1 MYHQV
6 AIGMRRGVVDGRGG
20 AFIRRALIQR
30 LVEAR
35 QLRLASSVIVS
46 VAKSACAHRRA
57 REMSQ
62 SAHDRTE

>member
-6 AIGMRRGVVDGRGG
+6 AIGMRRGVVDGRG